1 MIFIGEKLNSS
12 IKAVFEA
19 VEKADAVW
27 IQQMAAAQEDAGADY
42 IDVNAGM
49 FNEDEAEK
57 LLWMIDT
64 VRAVTSLPLCIDTP
78 SPEVAAKAMQRYQ
91 GPKPLLNSITLE
103 KDRFE
108 PMLETALKYKT
119 GLIALCMDD
128 NGMPETVEARV
139 DIAKRL
145 AQKLTAAGI
154 AAKDIFVDPMLSPVS
169 TGDTAGA
176 DALSAIRQIR
186 NALPECHITCGLSNV
201 SYGLPARA
209 YINRAF
215 LLTAMTAGL
224 DSAIVNPLDKELM
237 SLYYAANTVL
247 GNDEYCCEYIQQYR
261 DGMFDR

>member
-19 VEKADAVW
+19 VEKEDAAW
-27 IQQMAAAQEDAGADY
+27 IQQLAAAQEDAGADF

-49 FNEDEAEK
+49 FNENEAEK

-64 VRAVTSLPLCIDTP
+64 VRAATCLPLCIDTP
-78 SPEVAAKAMQRYQ
+78 SPEVAAKAMERYK

-103 KDRFE
+103 KERFE

-119 GLIALCMDD
+119 GLVALCMDD
-128 NGMPETVEARV
+128 SGMPETVDARV

-154 AAKDIFVDPMLSPVS
+154 APDDIYIDPMLSPVS

-176 DALSAIRQIR
+176 DALSAIREIR
-186 NALPECHITCGLSNV
+186 AALPDCHITCGLSNV
-201 SYGLPARA
+201 SYGLPARP

-237 SLYYAANTVL
+237 SLYYAANMVL

-261 DGMFDR
+261 DGLFDR